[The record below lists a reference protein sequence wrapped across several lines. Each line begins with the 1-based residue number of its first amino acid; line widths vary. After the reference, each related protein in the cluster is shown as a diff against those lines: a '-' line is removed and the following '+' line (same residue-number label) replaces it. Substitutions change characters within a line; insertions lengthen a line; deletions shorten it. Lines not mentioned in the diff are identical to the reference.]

1 MKNVFISILTF
12 NDNESTQNCLA
23 SIEKLTVRN
32 FKLSVVVVDN
42 ASEEKFV
49 TENKYNNFELI
60 ILRNEENLGFS
71 GGQNTGIE
79 FSIRNG
85 ADFVLIL
92 NNDTIL
98 DKDLVEE
105 LLKPFSDSNIGI
117 TVPKIY
123 FAKGHEYHKDR
134 YSEKE
139 LGKVIWYAGGFMDW
153 ANVIGKHIGVDEV
166 DNGQFSKQAEI
177 EIPTGCCMLLSREVL
192 EKSNFFDERF
202 FLYYEDADLGMR
214 IKQLGYKI
222 TLNPGAILWHLNA
235 AATGGSGS
243 SLQDYYISRNRM
255 LFGFKYVNFRVK
267 IALVKESIL
276 ILLKGRKWQKIGVR
290 DFYLNI
296 FGKGSYHK

>member
-1 MKNVFISILTF
+1 MKHVFISILTF
-12 NDNESTQNCLA
+12 NDNQSTQDCLD
-23 SIEKLTVRN
+23 SIEKLSVNN

-42 ASEEKFV
+42 ASEKEFA
-49 TENKYNNFELI
+49 TENKYNNFELFV
-60 ILRNEENLGFS
+60 LRNEKNLGFS
-71 GGQNTGIE
+71 GGQNTGID

-105 LLKPFSDSNIGI
+105 LLKPFADDKVGAV
-117 TVPKIY
+117 VPKIY

-134 YSEKE
+134 YKEQE

-166 DNGQFSKQAEI
+166 DKGQFSEI
-177 EIPTGCCMLLSREVL
+177 NETEIPTGCCMMLSREVL
-192 EKSNFFDERF
+192 EKSSFFDERF

-214 IKQLGYKI
+214 IKKLGYKI
-222 TLNPGAILWHLNA
+222 TFNPRAILWHLNA

-255 LFGFKYVNFRVK
+255 LFGFKYVNLRVK
-267 IALVKESIL
+267 AALVKESIL
-276 ILLKGRKWQKIGVR
+276 ILLKGRKWQKIGIR
-290 DFYLNI
+290 DFYLNV
-296 FGKGSYHK
+296 FGKGSYQK

>member
-12 NDNESTQNCLA
+12 NDNDSTLNCL
-23 SIEKLTVRN
+23 SSLEKVTANN
-32 FKLSVVVVDN
+32 FKLTVVVVDN
-42 ASEEKFV
+42 ASENQFTSEV
-49 TENKYNNFELI
+49 KYKNFELVV
-60 ILRNEENLGFS
+60 LRNEENLGFS

-85 ADFVLIL
+85 ADFIMVL

-98 DKDLVEE
+98 DKDVIEE
-105 LLKPFSDSNIGI
+105 LLKPFADDKVGI

-134 YSEKE
+134 YKESE
-139 LGKVIWYAGGFMDW
+139 LGKVIWYAGGIMDW
-153 ANVIGKHIGVDEV
+153 NNVIGKHFGVDEV
-166 DNGQFSKQAEI
+166 DNGQFAEVKET
-177 EIPTGCCMLLSREVL
+177 EIPTGCCMMLSREVL

-214 IKQLGYKI
+214 IKKLGYKVL
-222 TLNPGAILWHLNA
+222 LNPNAILWHLNA

-267 IALVKESIL
+267 LALIKESML
-276 ILLKGRKWQKIGVR
+276 ILLKGRKWQKVGVR

-296 FGKGSYHK
+296 FGKGSFHK